1 MFLGDSGWR
10 RRGEFAGGGRRR
22 RTRKLLDG
30 GCRVRYAVGTDGR
43 FSLKRF
49 LRAAVEDDAITQVE
63 HQSLFGSTF
72 SHQEM
77 LDTNSVSPPPPHT
90 HLKKGTKIEA
100 MLFG

>member
-1 MFLGDSGWR
+1 M
-10 RRGEFAGGGRRR
+10 
-22 RTRKLLDG
+22 LDG

-77 LDTNSVSPPPPHT
+77 LDTNSVPPHT
-90 HLKKGTKIEA
+90 HTPKKGTKIEA

>member
-1 MFLGDSGWR
+1 M
-10 RRGEFAGGGRRR
+10 
-22 RTRKLLDG
+22 LDG

-49 LRAAVEDDAITQVE
+49 LRAAVEDEAITRVE

-77 LDTNSVSPPPPHT
+77 LNTNSVSPPPPHT